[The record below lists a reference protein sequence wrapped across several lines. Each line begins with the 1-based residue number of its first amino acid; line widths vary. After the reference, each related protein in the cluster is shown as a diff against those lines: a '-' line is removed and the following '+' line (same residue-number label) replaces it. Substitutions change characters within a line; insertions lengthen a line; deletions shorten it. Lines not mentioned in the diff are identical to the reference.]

1 MKALRPD
8 DYCQEQHASEGVPNQ
23 HNAIIFT
30 VFVLMQLFNQLNAR
44 KIHGE
49 SNVFSGVMDNKY
61 FLAIMG
67 IEFFMQVFMV
77 EMPGVN
83 MAMGCAG
90 LSINQWILCIF
101 IGATELMLNPFILMI
116 PTKWLPKSLTGD
128 QNPEGDGIPLL
139 NMKDGNVVAT

>member
-1 MKALRPD
+1 
-8 DYCQEQHASEGVPNQ
+8 
-23 HNAIIFT
+23 
-30 VFVLMQLFNQLNAR
+30 
-44 KIHGE
+44 
-49 SNVFSGVMDNKY
+49 
-61 FLAIMG
+61 
-67 IEFFMQVFMV
+67 MQVFMV

-128 QNPEGDGIPLL
+128 QNPEGSLFMSVDIYLHTYTHTY
-139 NMKDGNVVAT
+139 AFTYI